1 MVTAQSTQMREHLPL
16 RVWSCIPAM
25 QKTIGRMAY
34 VEELRTFIGKAAS
47 QTRALACEPTLKRKV
62 PARRQAVS

>member
-1 MVTAQSTQMREHLPL
+1 MHPGYA
-16 RVWSCIPAM
+16 
-25 QKTIGRMAY
+25 KTIGRMAY